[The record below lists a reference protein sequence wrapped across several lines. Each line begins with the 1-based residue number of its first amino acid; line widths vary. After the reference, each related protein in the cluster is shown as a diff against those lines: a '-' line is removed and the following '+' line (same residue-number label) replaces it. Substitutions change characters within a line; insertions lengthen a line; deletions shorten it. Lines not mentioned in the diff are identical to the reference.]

1 MTMKKMMLSF
11 AFAVVMALPLFTAAQ
26 SPVDKV
32 FEKYAGQDGFTTVN
46 ITKEMFQ
53 MLMQLGQGA
62 VKDTAMAEVKGIVEQ
77 LTGLK
82 VLTYEFDSAKI
93 VKAVSVYNEFAGVF
107 PASAYKELMTINE
120 GRQNIKFMTKQ
131 DASGKIS
138 EMVMLMKDKTE
149 VAVLSLTGNIDLAT
163 ISKLSKGM
171 NIHGMEGL
179 RKMGEQQK
187 KQ

>member
-1 MTMKKMMLSF
+1 MKKFVFSL
-11 AFAVVMALPLFTAAQ
+11 AFAAFFGMPLMMIAQ

-32 FEKYAGQDGFTTVN
+32 FEKYAGQEGFTTVN

-53 MLMQLGQGA
+53 MLMKLGEGA
-62 VKDTAMAEVKGIVEQ
+62 VKDTAMAEVRGVVEQ

-82 VLTYEFDSAKI
+82 VLTYEFDSTKI

-107 PASAYKELMTINE
+107 PASTYKELMTINE

-131 DASGKIS
+131 DASGKIG

-149 VAVLSLTGNIDLAT
+149 VAVLSLTGNIDLST

-187 KQ
+187 KH